1 MPQLDKLSF
10 ATQYFWLTVFF
21 FVLYFLSVNFFV
33 ILVFKN
39 LKLRNIIY
47 KIWYFFLYK
56 FDYVDYNNKHKSL
69 VNTSFSFIY
78 YTLYVNFFIL
88 TKINFI
94 FEKTKGIINKTQ
106 ILNQSQRLL
115 MISSLNNF
123 LNSNSTDFVKKF
135 QELNIDEI

>member
-10 ATQYFWLTVFF
+10 ATQYFWLTLFF
-21 FVLYFLSVNFFV
+21 FGLYFLSVNFFV

-56 FDYVDYNNKHKSL
+56 FNYADYNNKHKSL

-78 YTLYVNFFIL
+78 YTLYIKFFISV
-88 TKINFI
+88 KINLV
-94 FEKTKGIINKTQ
+94 FEKARNLVSKTQ
-106 ILNQSQRLL
+106 TLNQSKSNLTTNLL
-115 MISSLNNF
+115 NSF
-123 LNSNSTDFVKKF
+123 LNSSTIYLTKEF
-135 QELNIDEI
+135 QELNIYEI